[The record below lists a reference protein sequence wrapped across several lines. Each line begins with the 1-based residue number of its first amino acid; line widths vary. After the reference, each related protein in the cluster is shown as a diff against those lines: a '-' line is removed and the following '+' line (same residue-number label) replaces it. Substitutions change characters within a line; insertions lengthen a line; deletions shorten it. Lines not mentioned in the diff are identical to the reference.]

1 MKLIIENWRRFAEGA
16 GDYLEPNWQTHD
28 QSAELPELVDDE
40 DVRQMTRGH
49 LDDEG
54 ARDAASAVPL
64 SQIGLPLS
72 DEQER
77 HYDHMDQQDRNE
89 ILQQIINDLVDEGL
103 VGKVGNDLYYT
114 IGERW

>member
-1 MKLIIENWRRFAEGA
+1 MKLIIESWRRFAEGA

-28 QSAELPELVDDE
+28 QSAELPELVNDE
-40 DVRQMTRGH
+40 NVRQMTWER
-49 LDDEG
+49 LSDEG
-54 ARDAASAVPL
+54 AEDAASAVSL

-77 HYDHMDQQDRNE
+77 HYDHLDQQDRNN
-89 ILQQIINDLVDEGL
+89 ILQQIVKALVGEGL